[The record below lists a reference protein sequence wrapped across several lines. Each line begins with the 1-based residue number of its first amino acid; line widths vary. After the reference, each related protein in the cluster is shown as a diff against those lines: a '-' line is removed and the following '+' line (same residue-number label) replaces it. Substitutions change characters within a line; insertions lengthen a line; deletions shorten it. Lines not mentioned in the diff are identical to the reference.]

1 VPRAS
6 IENRRSWTV
15 LLLLRV
21 RRLDR
26 VSKARRADGG
36 LLFKTPWSCVCV
48 CVWAPAPCLAS
59 GIWSF
64 LRLTVLACGHG
75 NVAGMGI
82 LWELHADAGQEP
94 DLAGAKGKA
103 QGKSPI
109 KLGCRRLFCR
119 QCLALSGKTA
129 PDQRHPKPH

>member
-82 LWELHADAGQEP
+82 LWNCMLTLDRNQIWQEP
-94 DLAGAKGKA
+94 RAK
-103 QGKSPI
+103 
-109 KLGCRRLFCR
+109 RRPNH
-119 QCLALSGKTA
+119 QSN
-129 PDQRHPKPH
+129 PDAAACSADSV

>member
-48 CVWAPAPCLAS
+48 CVGTRAVSGVWRLVVSQVDSACLRARECGGDGNS
-59 GIWSF
+59 VGI
-64 LRLTVLACGHG
+64 AC
-75 NVAGMGI
+75 
-82 LWELHADAGQEP
+82 
-94 DLAGAKGKA
+94 
-103 QGKSPI
+103 
-109 KLGCRRLFCR
+109 
-119 QCLALSGKTA
+119 
-129 PDQRHPKPH
+129 